1 MSNENFTARNSAHE
15 NGNAASA
22 NVNVS
27 GNVHGNVA
35 ASGNGNVNAPASA
48 ASAATA
54 APAPAPAPRSA
65 AHAFLA
71 LVFARHRSAIVAS
84 LIATAIGAIAWIAM
98 LTCGLLTTTNMS
110 NIFNWGLLIAIF
122 AFLVGFGAGAQ
133 FLASILYLRD
143 QTRFRNLACYAQAI
157 SLAGGVGAGA
167 AIVADLGSPKNMLN
181 MILHPN
187 PQSMLTWDMVA
198 LSLFLIVSL
207 VCLVALARTWK
218 STKAWMIAGFLAALF
233 LQVVEGLLFAL
244 NSARTWW
251 HSPIMPI
258 DFICVA
264 FVCGAAALVGV
275 CAVSKRAGGI
285 SMARSLSPVL
295 CVAVFVHIVLMAA
308 EFVNLHIENTPAS
321 QQVLHVLGV
330 YAPLYAVEL
339 LFPLIAALV
348 LWFTRRR
355 AQHKT
360 FLVSV
365 LVVACGM
372 LAHRMMLLYPA
383 FAAPTLFVGLSN
395 APSPEWAYPIATGL
409 YANNGTAFEM
419 GQAYIPS
426 VVEAISVLL
435 PVGLS
440 IALILVALNCVFAHM
455 NRSVPACE

>member
-1 MSNENFTARNSAHE
+1 MSKENFTARMSAHE

-27 GNVHGNVA
+27 GNG
-35 ASGNGNVNAPASA
+35 SGNGNVSASTP
-48 ASAATA
+48 ATA

-71 LVFARHRSAIVAS
+71 LVFARHRSAIVVS

-110 NIFNWGLLIAIF
+110 NIYNWGLLIAIF

-133 FLASILYLRD
+133 FLASILFLRD
-143 QTRFRNLACYAQAI
+143 QTRFRNIACYAQAI

-285 SMARSLSPVL
+285 SMARTLSPVL

-321 QQVLHVLGV
+321 QQVLHVLVV

-435 PVGLS
+435 PVGLT
-440 IALILVALNCVFAHM
+440 IALILVALNCVFAYA
-455 NRSVPACE
+455 NRSVSTCD

>member
-1 MSNENFTARNSAHE
+1 MSKENFTARNSAHE

-35 ASGNGNVNAPASA
+35 ASGNGNVNVP

-54 APAPAPAPRSA
+54 APAPRSA
-65 AHAFLA
+65 AATFLVLAFA
-71 LVFARHRSAIVAS
+71 AHRSAIVAS

-321 QQVLHVLGV
+321 QQVLHLLGV

-339 LFPLIAALV
+339 LFPLIAALA
-348 LWFTRRR
+348 LWFTRRH

-360 FLVSV
+360 FLVVV
-365 LVVACGM
+365 LATVIGM

-395 APSPEWAYPIATGL
+395 ASSPEWAYPIATGL

-426 VVEAISVLL
+426 LVEAISVLL

-440 IALILVALNCVFAHM
+440 IALILVALNCVFARM

>member
-1 MSNENFTARNSAHE
+1 MSKENFTARNSAHE

-22 NVNVS
+22 NVIEN

-35 ASGNGNVNAPASA
+35 ASGNVSASTP
-48 ASAATA
+48 ATA
-54 APAPAPAPRSA
+54 APAPAPRSA

-71 LVFARHRSAIVAS
+71 LVFARHRTAIVAS
-84 LIATAIGAIAWIAM
+84 LVATAIGAIAWISM

-275 CAVSKRAGGI
+275 SAVSKRAGGT
-285 SMARSLSPVL
+285 SMARTLSPIL
-295 CVAVFVHIVLMAA
+295 CVAVLVHIVLMAA
-308 EFVNLHIENTPAS
+308 EFTNLHIENTPAS
-321 QQVLHVLGV
+321 QQVLRMLGM

-355 AQHKT
+355 AQHTT
-360 FLVSV
+360 FLVST

-455 NRSVPACE
+455 NRPVPACE